1 MTKKEYMEKLNEVL
15 LGVEEEIAKEIIEDY
30 HEHFAMGLNNG
41 KTEEQICE
49 ELGDIEELVNE
60 LNGLKTQGNEIRTE
74 QNQEGL
80 KVTEVAGK
88 LEKEDETKESIEV
101 EKIQGIVEERKQ
113 SAEVEKDTLSEVEG
127 KQLIEESKL
136 CSVEVSTENTDKESM
151 QDVKE
156 NATLNKANSEGNQ
169 DHGKSNSEEDQDHGK
184 SKPEEDQTSRNKEDN
199 HGINGIIVDALFAD
213 VYVIPSG
220 SNQVTINYT
229 NFGDD
234 RQKMMY
240 EFKSWQEGNQIF
252 AKLIR
257 KESGFGFFNYIK
269 TPRMKIEVRLPEY
282 LLNLTIT
289 STSGEV
295 ILNGAKNNQV
305 RINTMS
311 GDIRV
316 SMYQATQMQLQSQS
330 GDIQMQNCT
339 GDVLNCNTTSGDYRI
354 SDVTYRE
361 KYLDTCS
368 GDIQMERTQ
377 CDNLTGRT
385 KSGDV
390 SLRDM
395 RIKFGES
402 STLSGDVTISRV
414 SSERFTMKSTS
425 GDVRA
430 EDCSVREFSINS
442 TSGDVTFG
450 RVKSAI
456 IQTSS
461 KSGDVRAT
469 AEVEEFRAS
478 SISGDVTL
486 TVESDAKIHANSVSG
501 DVDLLCNNHGNG
513 YEANIRTV
521 SGSKS
526 LSFDKDRSNLYKNGS
541 YIFGNGGCKIEAHT
555 TSGDIRI
562 RG

>member
-1 MTKKEYMEKLNEVL
+1 MTKKEYMDKLNEVL

-41 KTEEQICE
+41 KTEEQICD

-60 LNGLKTQGNEIRTE
+60 LNGLKTQGNEIRID

-80 KVTEVAGK
+80 KVTEVAGE
-88 LEKEDETKESIEV
+88 LEKEEETKESTGV
-101 EKIQGIVEERKQ
+101 EKIQSLEERKQ
-113 SAEVEKDTLSEVEG
+113 GAEVEEDTLT
-127 KQLIEESKL
+127 Q
-136 CSVEVSTENTDKESM
+136 VEVKKLT
-151 QDVKE
+151 
-156 NATLNKANSEGNQ
+156 
-169 DHGKSNSEEDQDHGK
+169 
-184 SKPEEDQTSRNKEDN
+184 EEDQTYRNNEEN
-199 HGINGIIVDALFAD
+199 HGLSKVIVDALFAD

-269 TPRMKIEVRLPEY
+269 TPRMKIEVRVPEY

-330 GDIQMQNCT
+330 GDIQIQNCT
-339 GDVLNCNTTSGDYRI
+339 GNVLNCNTTSGDYRI

-361 KYLDTCS
+361 NYLDTCS

-395 RIKFGES
+395 RIKVGES

-414 SSERFTMKSTS
+414 SSNRFTMKSTS

-456 IQTSS
+456 IHTSS

-486 TVESDAKIHANSVSG
+486 TVESDARIHANSVSG

-541 YIFGNGGCKIEAHT
+541 YVFGNGGCKIEAHT